1 MHGWIRG
8 SRRSMQAMEGGN
20 EMRTSSSFAAGN
32 VSEYETRK
40 TWSHISET
48 FQNIFRTPS
57 AKLGGVIFTIVVIA
71 CVLAPLIAPY
81 DPYEMDLRSAYTSPC
96 MAHLCGTDS
105 MGRDIFS
112 RLLYGGRYS
121 LALALVA
128 DIFGHAC
135 GVIVGSI
142 AGYYGGKVENLIMR
156 LCDIWSAIPGLLLTI
171 LISQAFGA
179 GFFNTVLALSVGGIA
194 PGARL
199 TRGQILAERDKEY
212 LEAAE
217 SINCS
222 KISIMFSHLLPN
234 IIQPTIVGMTTGF
247 GGTIINAS
255 GLSYLGLGVQP
266 PTPEWGALLSEGTSV
281 VRTYPYI
288 ILFPGL
294 IIGITVLAVNLMGDG
309 IRDALDPKLRQ

>member
-1 MHGWIRG
+1 MPVAVEG
-8 SRRSMQAMEGGN
+8 SEKQMKKQEKV
-20 EMRTSSSFAAGN
+20 T
-32 VSEYETRK
+32 SEYERVGAWT
-40 TWSHISET
+40 HFVET
-48 FQNIFRTPS
+48 FRGIFRTPS
-57 AKLGGVIFTIVVIA
+57 AKIGGVIFVVIVIA
-71 CVLAPLIAPY
+71 CLLAPFIAPY
-81 DPYEMDLRSAYTSPC
+81 NPKEMDLRNTYCRPC
-96 MAHLCGTDS
+96 LEHLCGTDS

-128 DIFGHAC
+128 DVFGHAC
-135 GVIVGSI
+135 GVVVGSI
-142 AGYYGGKVENLIMR
+142 AGYFGGKVEMIIMR

-171 LISQAFGA
+171 LISQAFGS

-222 KISIMFSHLLPN
+222 KVSIMFRHLLPN

-266 PTPEWGALLSEGTSV
+266 PTPEWGALLSDGTGV
-281 VRTYPYI
+281 VRTYPYV